1 MISYQGFGLM
11 THELK
16 KLAGG
21 KLILALEGDD
31 YDIFLRHMNDVI
43 QWCNTMMQY
52 CIIKGSNWIYS
63 FKI

>member
-43 QWCNTMMQY
+43 QY

-63 FKI
+63 FKNSINFN